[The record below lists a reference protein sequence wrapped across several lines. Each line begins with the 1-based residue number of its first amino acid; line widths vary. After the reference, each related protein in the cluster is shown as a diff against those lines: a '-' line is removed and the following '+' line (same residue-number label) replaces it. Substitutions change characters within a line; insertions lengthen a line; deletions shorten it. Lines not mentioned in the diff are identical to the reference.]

1 MNLYFQN
8 TALSYLTLFIGYL
21 VAVATDSP
29 HSREAAEE
37 HESQA
42 FSGNFPGFRKKG

>member
-1 MNLYFQN
+1 MNFYFQS

>member
-8 TALSYLTLFIGYL
+8 TARSYLTLFRGYV

-42 FSGNFPGFRKKG
+42 ASGNFPGFRKKG